1 MIKVPVKSY
10 PIKKNNVRV
19 YLVLYFI
26 LLSFGII
33 ILCFILISSISS
45 FFLLTSIFY
54 MGWGLVG
61 ITAYFS
67 NPEKFYL
74 MSISIWNRKK
84 YRKQRDQLLGKGFF
98 MDCLSCG
105 KNFKNQNFNYCPYCG
120 SLL

>member
-10 PIKKNNVRV
+10 PIKKNDVRV

-33 ILCFILISSISS
+33 TLCFILISSISS
-45 FFLLTSIFY
+45 FFLLNSIFY

-61 ITAYFS
+61 ITVYFS

-74 MSISIWNRKK
+74 MSITIWKRKK

-98 MDCLSCG
+98 MDCFSCG